1 MHFTSI
7 TLLTQNRLKSNMF
20 KELHKKFESDISKLE
35 LVFLEISKIYNK
47 LPIGDSFKK
56 PLLQQTL
63 KEKSAWYACLVNQNI
78 DLLLIPE
85 FLESKIC
92 RNILLK
98 KETEQYHQ
106 SFEQFA
112 DLNTKSPSN
121 LFEVLLKDNSAQIN
135 TQSFDLFS
143 SNIHKT
149 MECPA
154 ELKQQ
159 FEAWELETEAYN
171 ELEEVLYTFIQWH
184 THNHFSFGNQRQII
198 LWLNY
203 RLWKLYGSIV
213 FSINLERYFY
223 HHYNKESR
231 STESALKELIEFVKV
246 ELQDSKTT
254 LLQVFRTHIR
264 FDELSTSEKI
274 ASNHLFF
281 SVFETNLPSK
291 FVQNITLTKTLL
303 KRGFLKVDDFSN
315 PIEREKL
322 SPQIEELLEQNFI
335 EFKKENDRICL
346 CLSTHTNETSRL
358 SKYNNMPNVQ
368 EKLQLNH
375 FLNQAVSEKGVHK
388 PIISVIETTT
398 LSETLK
404 PETLKER
411 KKVFFG

>member
-1 MHFTSI
+1 
-7 TLLTQNRLKSNMF
+7 
-20 KELHKKFESDISKLE
+20 
-35 LVFLEISKIYNK
+35 
-47 LPIGDSFKK
+47 
-56 PLLQQTL
+56 
-63 KEKSAWYACLVNQNI
+63 
-78 DLLLIPE
+78 
-85 FLESKIC
+85 
-92 RNILLK
+92 
-98 KETEQYHQ
+98 
-106 SFEQFA
+106 
-112 DLNTKSPSN
+112 
-121 LFEVLLKDNSAQIN
+121 
-135 TQSFDLFS
+135 
-143 SNIHKT
+143 
-149 MECPA
+149 MECPV

-171 ELEEVLYTFIQWH
+171 ELEEILYTFIQWH

-203 RLWKLYGSIV
+203 RLWKMFGSIV
-213 FSINLERYFY
+213 FNINLERYFY

-231 STESALKELIEFVKV
+231 STDNALKELIEFVTG

-303 KRGFLKVDDFSN
+303 KRGFLKLDDFSN

-335 EFKKENDRICL
+335 ELKKEDNSISL
-346 CLSTHTNETSRL
+346 CLSTRQIEISRL
-358 SKYNNMPNVQ
+358 SKYNNMPEVQ
-368 EKLQLNH
+368 EKLLLNH
-375 FLNQAVSEKGVHK
+375 FLEQIVAEKEVHK

-398 LSETLK
+398 LSETRN

>member
-1 MHFTSI
+1 MPFTSI

-20 KELHKKFESDISKLE
+20 KELHKKFERDISKLE
-35 LVFLEISKIYNK
+35 RAFLEVSKIYNK

-78 DLLLIPE
+78 DLLLLPE

-112 DLNTKSPSN
+112 DLNTKSPN
-121 LFEVLLKDNSAQIN
+121 TLFEVLLKDNTAQIN

-149 MECPA
+149 VECPV

-213 FSINLERYFY
+213 FNINLERYFY

-231 STESALKELIEFVKV
+231 STESALKELIEFVTV
-246 ELQDSKTT
+246 ELQNSKTT

-322 SPQIEELLEQNFI
+322 SPQIEELLEQNLI
-335 EFKKENDRICL
+335 ELKKENNSICL

-368 EKLQLNH
+368 EKLQLNQ
-375 FLNQAVSEKGVHK
+375 FLNQAAVEKEVHK
-388 PIISVIETTT
+388 PIISVLETTT
-398 LSETLK
+398 LSETRN